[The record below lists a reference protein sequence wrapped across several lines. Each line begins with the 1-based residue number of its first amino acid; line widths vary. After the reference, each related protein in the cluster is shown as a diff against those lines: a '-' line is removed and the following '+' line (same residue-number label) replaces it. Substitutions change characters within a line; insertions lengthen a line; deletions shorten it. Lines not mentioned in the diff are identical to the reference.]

1 MQCFNCEKHGHFSDE
16 CWFKKD
22 QKTDKEANLAHEEDV
37 NTVLLMDT
45 TSDEKNKNEEWFLDS
60 GCSNHMTSHRGWL
73 TSFDTSKKTSI
84 KLADSR
90 NLVAEGSGNIV
101 IRSNDG
107 KRMIIEDV
115 MYVHEMKCNL
125 MSIG

>member
-1 MQCFNCEKHGHFSDE
+1 MKCFNCEKHGHFYDE
-16 CWFKKD
+16 YWFKKD

-37 NTVLLMDT
+37 NTMLLMDI

-60 GCSNHMTSHRGWL
+60 GCSNHMTSYREWL
-73 TSFDTSKKTSI
+73 SSFDTSKKISI
-84 KLADSR
+84 KLDDNR

-107 KRMIIEDV
+107 KRIIIENV
-115 MYVHEMKCNL
+115 MYVPEMKCNL